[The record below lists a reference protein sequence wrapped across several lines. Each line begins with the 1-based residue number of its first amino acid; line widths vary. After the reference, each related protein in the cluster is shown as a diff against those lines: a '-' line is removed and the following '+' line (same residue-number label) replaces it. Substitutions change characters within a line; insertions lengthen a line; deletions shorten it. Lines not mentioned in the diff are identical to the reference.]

1 VAAAERVRSGDAG
14 QVATAV
20 MIAVTVGLVAV
31 TTLGVL
37 RLGAAVDESG
47 QARTAADAAALGGA
61 TDIRDGLV
69 ETFADLR
76 SPDDLLDLFPCGLG
90 RDGAIELAA
99 SNGADVTSYCYDA
112 LADRVEVSVRNRAS
126 GDPATGVATSAA
138 AASVGLAPAGCTWDP
153 DPSATPSPPASDPPA
168 GGGPDDDEAADEA
181 GVMTLTCGDLTVEFE
196 AGDDGLRLRTPAGE
210 LAQAL
215 EEIIEPRLVE

>member
-1 VAAAERVRSGDAG
+1 MIRRTRPGRPRRSRDDG

-69 ETFADLR
+69 ETLAGLR
-76 SPDDLLDLFPCGLG
+76 SADDLLEAFPCGAG
-90 RDGAIELAA
+90 REGALELAA

-126 GDPATGVATSAA
+126 GDPATGVATASAV
-138 AASVGLAPAGCTWDP
+138 ASVGLAPAGCTWAP
-153 DPSATPSPPASDPPA
+153 DPSATPSPGA
-168 GGGPDDDEAADEA
+168 GEDDDGDEA
-181 GVMTLTCGDLTVEFE
+181 GDVVTLTCGDLTVEFE
-196 AGDDGLRLRTPAGE
+196 AGDGGLRLRTPADE
-210 LAQAL
+210 LARLVA
-215 EEIIEPRLVE
+215 ETMEPRLVE

>member
-1 VAAAERVRSGDAG
+1 VAARTVAAAERYGSGDAG

-69 ETFADLR
+69 ETLAGLR
-76 SPDDLLDLFPCGLG
+76 SPDDLLEAFPCGLG
-90 RDGAIELAA
+90 REGALELAA

-126 GDPATGVATSAA
+126 GDPATGVATSSA
-138 AASVGLAPAGCTWDP
+138 AASVGLAPAECTWEP
-153 DPSATPSPPASDPPA
+153 DPTATPSPSGDGDEPPDEGEA
-168 GGGPDDDEAADEA
+168 EGG
-181 GVMTLTCGDLTVEFE
+181 VVTLTCGDLTVEFE
-196 AGDDGLRLRTPAGE
+196 AGDGGLRLRTPAGE
-210 LAQAL
+210 LARAL
-215 EEIIEPRLVE
+215 EETIEPRLVE

>member
-1 VAAAERVRSGDAG
+1 
-14 QVATAV
+14 

-69 ETFADLR
+69 ETLAGLR
-76 SPDDLLDLFPCGLG
+76 SPDDLLDLFPCGAG
-90 RDGAIELAA
+90 REGALDLAA

-112 LADRVEVSVRNRAS
+112 LADRVEVTVRNRAS
-126 GDPATGVATSAA
+126 GDPATGVATASAV
-138 AASVGLAPAGCTWDP
+138 ASVGLAPAGCTWDP
-153 DPSATPSPPASDPPA
+153 DPSATPSEP
-168 GGGPDDDEAADEA
+168 PDDS
-181 GVMTLTCGDLTVEFE
+181 VLSLTCGDLAVEFE
-196 AGDDGLRLRTPAGE
+196 VGDGGLELKTPPEE
-210 LAQAL
+210 LARAVEDL
-215 EEIIEPRLVE
+215 LEPRLVE

>member
-1 VAAAERVRSGDAG
+1 VAGAARTVAAAERYRSGDAG

-20 MIAVTVGLVAV
+20 MVAVTVGLVAV

-69 ETFADLR
+69 ETLAGLR

-90 RDGAIELAA
+90 SEGAVELAA

-126 GDPATGVATSAA
+126 GDPATGVATSSA
-138 AASVGLAPAGCTWDP
+138 AASVGLAPAQCIWDP
-153 DPSATPSPPASDPPA
+153 DPSATPSPPEA
-168 GGGPDDDEAADEA
+168 GGEPPDEAD
-181 GVMTLTCGDLTVEFE
+181 VLTLTCGDLEVEFE
-196 AGDDGLRLRTPAGE
+196 AGDRGLDLKTPPDE
-210 LAQAL
+210 LARAV
-215 EEIIEPRLVE
+215 EELFEPRLVE